1 MKVLCCLDG
10 TNTEQLSKAVSTML
24 RADDLTIGLIYVID
38 PGPHEELERHRER
51 FLRPPH
57 LAPQRLDQI
66 RQAEIET
73 AQEILQEGGRYFP
86 NAEYLRREGRPERE
100 IVQCAAEWGA
110 DMIVISPRSPNT
122 PGPPL
127 GPKSVGHVARF
138 VLDHAPCPVLLVRGH
153 SNA

>member
-10 TNTEQLSKAVSTML
+10 TNIEQLSKVVSTML
-24 RADDLTIGLIYVID
+24 RADDLTIGLIYIID
-38 PGPHEELERHRER
+38 PGPHEELARDRER

-110 DMIVISPRSPNT
+110 AIIVIIPPSPNT
-122 PGPPL
+122 PIPPL
-127 GPKSVGHVARF
+127 
-138 VLDHAPCPVLLVRGH
+138 APNSLAHLPP
-153 SNA
+153 